1 MAEQLTRAQVPVE
14 ETWNLG
20 HIFASDE
27 GWEAERVA
35 LEGAIDALAGR
46 AGRLGEPG
54 GLAGLLVE
62 RDAVLDRIGRVAA
75 YARLGAS
82 TDGISSETQAMAARA
97 DALEARLAAA
107 LAFVAGEMLALPEGA
122 LERRLAEEPALAPY
136 RHQIESVLRRR
147 GHLLAPETERAL
159 AALGEA
165 LDVPYTI
172 WGRVTTSDLACAPIR
187 DSGDASTAGR
197 EPGAA
202 GPGGQAPVTIGRWF
216 AIHGQSPDRRV
227 RREAYES
234 LTAGLDRHKNTLATT
249 LAAHVRRNV
258 TTARLRGY
266 GSAVEMILAPQ
277 RVPEPVYRNV
287 LATVH
292 DEMQPHVRRLIAL
305 RRRVLGLDRVHH
317 YDLRAPLDP
326 EYERP
331 TTFEEAGGLIGE
343 ALTVLGPEYVA
354 MVQESVRQRW
364 VDRADNLGKRS
375 GAFCSSVY
383 GVHPYVFMVW
393 GGGLRSAFTLAHE
406 LGHAGHG
413 YLSGR
418 AQIVSNA
425 HNSGIARFTGAGNSL
440 FFVEAPSTTNELLL
454 GRHLLDTTDDARLR
468 RHVVEGFLGTFTH
481 NMVTH
486 LLEAHFEQRLYDL
499 AEADQPITTQA
510 VMAAQEA
517 VFERFFGDAV
527 EMDLGARLYWM
538 QQPHFYI
545 GGSLYPYTYAA
556 GLACGVNVAEAI
568 RRDGAPAV
576 DRWLATLRLGS
587 TLSPVDLAAHAGVDM
602 TSPEPLRSATA
613 FFGQLVD
620 ELERSY

>member
-1 MAEQLTRAQVPVE
+1 MAEQLPRARVPVE
-14 ETWNLG
+14 ETWDLG
-20 HIFASDE
+20 HIFPSSEA
-27 GWEAERVA
+27 WEAERAA
-35 LEGAIDALAGR
+35 LESAIEALESY
-46 AGRLGEPG
+46 AGRLGQGAETL
-54 GLAGLLVE
+54 LAFLRD
-62 RDAVLDRIGRVAA
+62 RDAMLDRIGRVAA
-75 YARLGAS
+75 YARLSAS
-82 TDGISSETQAMAARA
+82 VDGVSAEAQAMSALA

-107 LAFVAGEMLALPEGA
+107 LAFVPGELTSLPEEV
-122 LERRLAEEPALAPY
+122 LERRRAEEPALAPY
-136 RHQIESVLRRR
+136 FHQIESVLARR
-147 GHLLAPETERAL
+147 GHLLAPEAERAL

-187 DSGDASTAGR
+187 DA
-197 EPGAA
+197 GAA
-202 GPGGQAPVTIGRWF
+202 GAAGSGDEAPVTIGRWF
-216 AIHGQSPDRRV
+216 ALYALSPDRRV
-227 RREAYES
+227 RREAYAS
-234 LTAGLDRHKNTLATT
+234 LAAGLDRHKNTLATA
-249 LAAHVRRNV
+249 LATHVRRNV
-258 TTARLRGY
+258 TVARLRGY

-292 DEMQPHVRRLIAL
+292 DEIQPHVHRLIAL
-305 RRRVLGLDRVHH
+305 RRRVLGLDRVYH

-326 EYERP
+326 GYERP
-331 TTFEEAGGLIGE
+331 TTFEEAGRLIRDGL
-343 ALTVLGPEYVA
+343 AALGPEYGA
-354 MVQESVRQRW
+354 MLEEAIASRW
-364 VDRADNLGKRS
+364 VDRVDNAGKRS

-413 YLSGR
+413 YLSGGS
-418 AQIVSNA
+418 QIVSNA
-425 HNSGIARFTGAGNSL
+425 HNSGIARFTGAGNPL

-454 GRHLLDTTDDARLR
+454 GRHLLDATDDARLR
-468 RHVVEGFLGTFTH
+468 RHLIEGFLGTFTH

-510 VMAAQEA
+510 VMAVQEA
-517 VFERFFGDAV
+517 VFERFFGEAV
-527 EMDLGARLYWM
+527 ATDLGARLYWM
-538 QQPHFYI
+538 QQPHFYVS
-545 GGSLYPYTYAA
+545 GSLYPYTYSA

-568 RRDGAPAV
+568 RQEGEPAV
-576 DRWLATLRLGS
+576 ERWLATLRLGS

-602 TSPEPLRSATA
+602 TGPEPLRRAVA
-613 FFGQLVD
+613 FFGRLID